1 MAPAALVAKYREK
14 ARKLGLDRQEVFQSE
29 EQVWP
34 NAKSPRRVRSVQSH
48 ATYAAMVESM
58 DSQVG
63 RVLDALTRL
72 GIADH
77 TIVCF
82 TSDNG
87 GLSTS

>member
-1 MAPAALVAKYREK
+1 
-14 ARKLGLDRQEVFQSE
+14 
-29 EQVWP
+29 
-34 NAKSPRRVRSVQSH
+34 
-48 ATYAAMVESM
+48 MVESM

-72 GIADH
+72 VIADH

-87 GLSTS
+87 GLSSSQ